1 MKPPVVISTQ
11 KLFEGKVF
19 DVERDRLRFE
29 DGRKV
34 DVDIV
39 RHRRSVVLIPL
50 TDTGSVIL
58 VRQYRHA
65 VGQWMW
71 ELPAGTTDPSEDVET
86 AAARECHEE
95 IGLRPEKLTRLGSLF
110 PTPGFCDEE
119 MVFFLAEDLRDPGY
133 RAAHDEDEQLEPF
146 SYPLEGLADEIAR
159 GQITD
164 MKTVCG
170 LELLRKVRGQRTEGR
185 GDGREEGRG

>member
-1 MKPPVVISTQ
+1 MKPPVIVSTR

-19 DVERDRLRFE
+19 DVERERLRFE
-29 DGRKV
+29 DGRKL

-39 RHRRSVVLIPL
+39 LHRPSVVLIPV
-50 TDTGSVIL
+50 TATGSVVL

-65 VGQWMW
+65 IGKWLW
-71 ELPAGTTDPSEDVET
+71 ELPAGSTDPGEDLEA

-110 PTPGFCDEE
+110 PTPGFCDEA
-119 MVFFLAEDLRDPGY
+119 MVFFLAEELRDPGY
-133 RAAHDEDEQLEPF
+133 AAAQDEDEQLEPF
-146 SYPLEGLADEIAR
+146 SYPIEGLEDLIAR
-159 GQITD
+159 GELED

-170 LELLRKVRGQRTEGR
+170 LELLRRFRQGR
-185 GDGREEGRG
+185 AGL